1 MNSKSTALTAIGVML
16 ILSTPALVCGDDK
29 GVEGY
34 WQVVSEEGGPG
45 VIRIQSQADGT
56 VSAFVI
62 DKNRNGA
69 YVAIPLDEVTFKD
82 GRFRFEVTS
91 NEIIFEGTI
100 AEDGSI
106 IEGQLQREGQ
116 SEPLVLKRM
125 DEVPSEIAQA
135 EVEPTQETL
144 SDTNDTDAAP
154 SETAPIPQEQPQDR
168 ISSTSDI
175 TTTLILVLILL
186 GVVGLIVIFFVKSRI
201 R

>member
-1 MNSKSTALTAIGVML
+1 MNSKNMAVTAIVAVL
-16 ILSTPALVCGDDK
+16 ILSTAALVCGEDN
-29 GVEGY
+29 GIEGH
-34 WQVVSEEGGPG
+34 WQVVSDEGGPG

-56 VSAFVI
+56 VTAFVI
-62 DKNRNGA
+62 DENRNGA
-69 YVAIPLDEVTFKD
+69 YVAIPLDEVTFED
-82 GRFRFEVTS
+82 GKFRFEVTS

-100 AEDGSI
+100 TEDGST

-135 EVEPTQETL
+135 EVEPTQETV
-144 SDTNDTDAAP
+144 SDTDDTDAAP
-154 SETAPIPQEQPQDR
+154 SETAQVPQEQPQDR
-168 ISSTSDI
+168 TEGTSDI

-186 GVVGLIVIFFVKSRI
+186 GIVGLVAIFFVKSSI